1 MPQMEIY
8 TSDSSSDL
16 QNKVLEA
23 ADLVSVILG
32 IFQCF
37 DLHIITH
44 IGVDLHMDD
53 IAYFFAEEG
62 FAQGGFVADQR
73 IDRNGEIMYDELT
86 PTDIKKMEEEILF
99 SG

>member
-8 TSDSSSDL
+8 TSYSSGYL

-44 IGVDLHMDD
+44 IGVDLHMNDV
-53 IAYFFAEEG
+53 AYFLPRSALPRG
-62 FAQGGFVADQR
+62 DSLLIR
-73 IDRNGEIMYDELT
+73 PSRELPRT
-86 PTDIKKMEEEILF
+86 VVTIL
-99 SG
+99 

>member
-8 TSDSSSDL
+8 TSYSSGYL

-44 IGVDLHMDD
+44 IGVDLHMNDV
-53 IAYFFAEEG
+53 AYFFAKEC
-62 FAQGGFVADQR
+62 FAQGGLIADQTFQG
-73 IDRNGEIMYDELT
+73 ITADGCHDLDRKSTRLN
-86 PTDIKKMEEEILF
+86 
-99 SG
+99 SSHRN